1 VKRISHLVSE
11 RQAQTRLGV
20 EITSFRPKD
29 PEGGLMWRKLA
40 SNKQQLLYDAFVDHP
55 PVDRFS
61 FRLRQN
67 V

>member
-1 VKRISHLVSE
+1 VSE

-29 PEGGLMWRKLA
+29 LEGGLMWRNLT
-40 SNKQQLLYDAFVDHP
+40 SNKQQLLYDTFVDYP
-55 PVDRFS
+55 PVDSFS